1 MKKRIKHKEPSASA
15 SPEPELAGLISK
27 MEQQLILLDRKIDM
41 LISRSSVSQRFD
53 RPERH
58 GEVKQ
63 NNVYRERTLY
73 KAVCADCSKECEVP
87 FKPKEDRPVY
97 CKECF
102 AKRKAGA
109 APGQK
114 QDNKPPE
121 VKIVPES
128 RLEKKETGEKR
139 KGAEK
144 KKPKASRKKR

>member
-1 MKKRIKHKEPSASA
+1 MKKRIKHKEPSAPEM
-15 SPEPELAGLISK
+15 PEPDLAGLIGK
-27 MEQQLILLDRKIDM
+27 MEQHLILLDRKIDM
-41 LISRSSVSQRFD
+41 LISRSSASQRFEQ
-53 RPERH
+53 PQRH

-63 NNVYRERTLY
+63 NNAYRERTMY

-109 APGQK
+109 ASGGR
-114 QDNKPPE
+114 QDNRPPE
-121 VKIVPES
+121 AKAVPES
-128 RLEKKETGEKR
+128 RSEKKDAGEKR
-139 KGAEK
+139 KAAEK